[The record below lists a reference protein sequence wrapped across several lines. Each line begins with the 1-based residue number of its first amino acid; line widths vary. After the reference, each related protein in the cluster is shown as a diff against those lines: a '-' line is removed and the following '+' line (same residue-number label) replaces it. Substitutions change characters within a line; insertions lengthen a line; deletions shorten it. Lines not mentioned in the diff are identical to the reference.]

1 MSDVVPDNQYY
12 DILLTDMSDGSRIT
26 YGHIKYSY
34 PDLLRFLKPF
44 AIFVTDNGKQLVFEN
59 KSNKN
64 IKLVLFNSSD
74 INKLELI
81 LEAEQTESV
90 SYSLKFKNEND
101 TPKTIVFINSSNK
114 DVTLN
119 I

>member
-1 MSDVVPDNQYY
+1 MTDVVPDNQYY
-12 DILLTDMSDGSRIT
+12 DILLTDVSDGSRIT

-44 AIFVTDNGKQLVFEN
+44 AIFVTDNGKQLVFNN

-64 IKLVLFNSSD
+64 IKLVLFNLND
-74 INKLELI
+74 ENKLELI
-81 LEAEQTESV
+81 LEAEQSESV

-101 TPKTIVFINSSNK
+101 IPKTIVFINSSNK